1 MLFLSIRSCARRTA
15 ASALHLMV
23 AATIVACG
31 LRGADAFATA
41 PMRLQRAKLA
51 ARSRFPARGNLGMRK
66 VQNDMFTE
74 EEREMYQEGINKV
87 LQANKNLHSHF
98 EVVRE
103 QEFFRYY
110 AVDLL
115 SSCTYF
121 PTVSTLPPALSPPAR
136 FLASTS
142 RRRISG
148 GSASIDLLNHP
159 LELVSPPSLQHGSA
173 VLMFAARHRPRR
185 PWSFIW
191 FSGGDCLL
199 CAPPRLG
206 PVIVAQVEFPCE
218 MERCDVDSAEDVRDD
233 MRERDQNEHDFRL
246 DGWVRWDMPGER
258 ETGLSPSSIVSART
272 PISPKPQT
280 PLPAGLS
287 PGEMQEFS
295 RLLASTWLTSG
306 EHEP

>member
-1 MLFLSIRSCARRTA
+1 MLCSSSRSCARRTA
-15 ASALHLMV
+15 ASVLHLMV

-41 PMRLQRAKLA
+41 PMRLQRAKLT
-51 ARSRFPARGNLGMRK
+51 ARSRFPAERNLGLSMRK
-66 VQNDMFTE
+66 LQNDMFTE
-74 EEREMYQEGINKV
+74 EERGMYQEGIKKV

-98 EVVRE
+98 EIVRE

-121 PTVSTLPPALSPPAR
+121 PTVSTLPQRSPP
-136 FLASTS
+136 FYTPHTLHPPTCQYNSPPNQ
-142 RRRISG
+142 SG
-148 GSASIDLLNHP
+148 VSASADLLHHP
-159 LELVSPPSLQHGSA
+159 LVLAFSSLQHGLQPVTDSVA
-173 VLMFAARHRPRR
+173 PGLPCFLVVTF
-185 PWSFIW
+185 
-191 FSGGDCLL
+191 FSP
-199 CAPPRLG
+199 CAPPWPG

-258 ETGLSPSSIVSART
+258 DWPLTTLQFLQFCCPLPDYFQT
-272 PISPKPQT
+272 PISASSRIFRGWDAGVCFGYSPQ
-280 PLPAGLS
+280 LG
-287 PGEMQEFS
+287 
-295 RLLASTWLTSG
+295 
-306 EHEP
+306 